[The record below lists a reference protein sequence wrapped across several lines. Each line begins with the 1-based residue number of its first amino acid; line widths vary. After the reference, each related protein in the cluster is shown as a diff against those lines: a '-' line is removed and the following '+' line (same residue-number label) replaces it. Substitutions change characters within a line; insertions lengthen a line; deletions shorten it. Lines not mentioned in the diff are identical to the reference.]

1 MPTNVYLSQPAL
13 TINSVNLTDQ
23 ASAATITYTIEALES
38 TALSSSSRSYVGG
51 LQNNEISVTLYQSYA
66 ASSTEASIYAL
77 VGTTTT
83 VVISPTAAGL
93 TTPSGTSPKYT
104 LTGAYLESH
113 TPINATLG
121 ELSTLTLTF
130 RGGTLTKATS

>member
-1 MPTNVYLSQPAL
+1 MPTNVYLSQPAI

-23 ASAATITYTIEALES
+23 TSAATITYTIEALES

-51 LQNNEISVTLYQSYA
+51 LQNNEITVTLYQSYA

-83 VVISPTAAGL
+83 VVLSPTAAGL
-93 TTPSGTSPKYT
+93 TTPTATSPKYT
-104 LTGAYLESH
+104 LTGAYLETH
-113 TPINATLG
+113 TPIAATLG

-130 RGGTLTKATS
+130 RGGTLTKAVS

>member
-23 ASAATITYTIEALES
+23 ASAATITYTVEALES

-51 LQNNEISVTLYQSYA
+51 LQNNEISVTLYHSYA

-77 VGTTTT
+77 LGTTTS
-83 VVISPTAAGL
+83 VVVKADSGAVSATN
-93 TTPSGTSPKYT
+93 PSYT
-104 LTGAYLESH
+104 CSGYLEGSQ
-113 TPINATLG
+113 PIQGSVGDVVGND
-121 ELSTLTLTF
+121 F
-130 RGGTLTKATS
+130 VGGHGFP